1 MDVVQR
7 CLVEFLCDGGP
18 LEATATEWLI
28 RNATFASE
36 VEIREDQENNVV
48 TRRENLLDIGRF
60 LHWRDFLDYQRDIT
74 CQQENYPER
83 WEGALNEF
91 LCDQVLMWLNSE
103 GKSKINAGH
112 ALSEISYK
120 VEAIMNRIGQRPFP
134 MKVVNDA
141 RALIDA
147 DLIDFLYWLE
157 IDCRDGAITVVLPE
171 TENVFSHKNV
181 FQMRET
187 LAARNHR
194 IVLVVEK
201 VKSDGSAAASV
212 MVERVCGVFM
222 KEPGRLIPMGESDV
236 RKFCGNMLGPR
247 IEVRPWKAFFDSVFD
262 S

>member
-18 LEATATEWLI
+18 LETKATEWLI

-36 VEIREDQENNVV
+36 VEIIEDQKNNVV
-48 TRRENLLDIGRF
+48 RRREGLLDIGRF

-83 WEGALNEF
+83 WEGALKEF

-112 ALSEISYK
+112 ALSELSYK
-120 VEAIMNRIGQRPFP
+120 VEAIMTRIGQRPFP
-134 MKVVNDA
+134 TKVVNDA
-141 RALIDA
+141 RALIDT
-147 DLIDFLYWLE
+147 DLIDFFYWLE
-157 IDCRDGAITVVLPE
+157 IECRDGAITVVLPE
-171 TENVFSHKNV
+171 TENVFTHKNV
-181 FQMRET
+181 FHIREA
-187 LAARNHR
+187 LAAHNHR
-194 IVLVVEK
+194 IVLVLEK
-201 VKSDGSAAASV
+201 DKYDGSAAASV

-222 KEPGRLIPMGESDV
+222 KEPGGLISMSESDMK
-236 RKFCGNMLGPR
+236 KFCGNMLGPR
-247 IEVRPWKAFFDSVFD
+247 IEARPWKTFFDSVFD